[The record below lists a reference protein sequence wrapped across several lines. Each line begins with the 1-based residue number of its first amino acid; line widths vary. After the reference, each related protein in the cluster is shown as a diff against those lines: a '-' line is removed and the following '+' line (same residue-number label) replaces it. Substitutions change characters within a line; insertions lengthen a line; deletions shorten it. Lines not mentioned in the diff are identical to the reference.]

1 MLLWTIV
8 PSWYEIEQRIVRGMG
23 QQVGSHFRTH
33 RNEPVPSISLTIR
46 RFTCVRVA
54 FIRAEWEACRILTQ
68 RFSDL
73 DISSIVK
80 ELIDA
85 VSQMAM
91 IIAGSALAG
100 GLTGAGAG
108 LLLGGV
114 SAVPMGAMG
123 AALGVQASM
132 FILSMLGLKRVA
144 ESFEEGLPRILDY
157 YQGGIKTA
165 GEGPRGESGLNPF
178 MGDDPLA
185 QNSAVQSIAQGHV
198 EVVILLLGAIAHYLT
213 RGRGDARILAQDMQV
228 SAKGARLGQWMLKHE
243 DATRKD
249 HPTCKDRNRVKGHLI
264 HERLI
269 TLPLQHPR
277 LYADHKPTL
286 SNRRPYRPSWS
297 ALRTERV
304 ARTQQRASGS
314 PYPASVSGQNAGL
327 HKK

>member
-1 MLLWTIV
+1 KEVDGSELNLRCRLPYGW
-8 PSWYEIEQRIVRGMG
+8 PDDRGI
-23 QQVGSHFRTH
+23 RT
-33 RNEPVPSISLTIR
+33 
-46 RFTCVRVA
+46 
-54 FIRAEWEACRILTQ
+54 
-68 RFSDL
+68 
-73 DISSIVK
+73 
-80 ELIDA
+80 
-85 VSQMAM
+85 QMAM

-157 YQGGIKTA
+157 YQRGIKTA
-165 GEGPRGESGLNPF
+165 WEGPRGESGLNPF

-243 DATRKD
+243 DALKRRPDLQRPEPRKGAFDTRETNNPSTAAPKALRRPQAD
-249 HPTCKDRNRVKGHLI
+249 PVKPPTVSPKLVSPTYRESCKDSTKGF
-264 HERLI
+264 RLTI
-269 TLPLQHPR
+269 SC
-277 LYADHKPTL
+277 L
-286 SNRRPYRPSWS
+286 SIW
-297 ALRTERV
+297 AKCW
-304 ARTQQRASGS
+304 ATQKMTCWTIRQR
-314 PYPASVSGQNAGL
+314 
-327 HKK
+327 

>member
-1 MLLWTIV
+1 M
-8 PSWYEIEQRIVRGMG
+8 
-23 QQVGSHFRTH
+23 
-33 RNEPVPSISLTIR
+33 
-46 RFTCVRVA
+46 
-54 FIRAEWEACRILTQ
+54 TQ

-157 YQGGIKTA
+157 YQRGIKTA
-165 GEGPRGESGLNPF
+165 WEGPRGESGLNPF

-243 DATRKD
+243 DALKRRPDLQRPEPRKGAFDTRETNNPSTAAPK
-249 HPTCKDRNRVKGHLI
+249 
-264 HERLI
+264 
-269 TLPLQHPR
+269 